1 MQEYETYIRLW
12 REVIVRLL
20 LDLMDVDIK
29 EDMYGKY
36 KATQYLKLYQRDFS
50 VVCELAGV
58 NYQKIMENI
67 ERLIEKENEM
77 KQVRNKQN
85 FKCLFYKLVSSCE
98 DL

>member
-36 KATQYLKLYQRDFS
+36 KATQYLKLYQQDFS
-50 VVCELAGV
+50 IVCELAGV
-58 NYQKIMENI
+58 NYKKIMENI